1 MLTSSPLFSTY
12 NGGPAKLLLHYCNEQ
27 GKNMSDFVGLA
38 VTGGGTI
45 YVSYNSAFAI
55 MVWFIEGETYI
66 TCIQT
71 HVNTHICA

>member
-1 MLTSSPLFSTY
+1 
-12 NGGPAKLLLHYCNEQ
+12 
-27 GKNMSDFVGLA
+27 MSDFVGLA

-66 TCIQT
+66 TCITNTRKHT
-71 HVNTHICA
+71 HMCIAINAESTHSDY